1 MPKRKIKRKATK
13 AVKKTAKKQDVIA
26 RLRKSLAKC
35 TKSDL
40 VEALLE
46 LAKSDNK
53 TFRWLCTRFRFE
65 RPLEELADATHQA
78 IVTAT
83 DFDEREINYNFDYDY
98 GAYDETQRNLSRMV
112 KQNQLHLAME
122 LSLELMKRGSYQV
135 EMSDEGLMTDDIEEC
150 LHVVIKA
157 VKKCDLPS
165 AEIVKWCRNMA
176 LNDRTGFICEKEL
189 CDLQKHFEKP
199 L

>member
-13 AVKKTAKKQDVIA
+13 AVKKTVKTQDVMV
-26 RLRKSLAKC
+26 RLRKLLTKC
-35 TKSDL
+35 TKSEL
-40 VEALLE
+40 VEAILE
-46 LAKSDNK
+46 LAKSDSK

-65 RPLEELADATHQA
+65 HSPEELADATHQA
-78 IVTAT
+78 ILTAT

-98 GAYDETQRNLSRMV
+98 GAYDEVQRHLSRIV
-112 KQNQLHLAME
+112 KQDQLHLAME
-122 LSLELMKRGSYQV
+122 LSLELMKLGSYQV

-165 AEIVKWCRNMA
+165 AEIVAWCRNMA
-176 LNDRTGFICEKEL
+176 LNDRTGFICDKEI

-199 L
+199 R